1 MSAQWIKG
9 RQLLTLLY
17 CDGSWFVNTAFLCI
31 FMLWTLKVMILLLFR
46 PLTLIILLLF
56 IIYVTKTVII
66 WRYSSAFPV
75 WFFFGVLNM
84 YLQWIYFCMYI
95 IFYLF
100 LLTLNVIISSPK
112 CKLYVNGLFQNC
124 IYFHWRHIVYY
135 VMRDFFIWFQV

>member
-1 MSAQWIKG
+1 MNFKSYDSAIIP
-9 RQLLTLLY
+9 
-17 CDGSWFVNTAFLCI
+17 S
-31 FMLWTLKVMILLLFR
+31 
-46 PLTLIILLLF
+46 LTLIILLLF

-124 IYFHWRHIVYY
+124 IYFH
-135 VMRDFFIWFQV
+135 